1 MKKYDLLM
9 ISMFSLLAFLLFN
22 IYAENRNTIMGTFNV
37 NSTTK
42 GEITDELII
51 ALFVE
56 EITNAVMDFYSDYY
70 SGQIAIYNYEV
81 DIVDVGKEEP
91 GYISVEFG
99 VTPQIGA
106 HNPLGYDELTYIVG
120 PDGGK
125 SLIDYEHV
133 KSYEVPERF
142 RGYIIK
148 PLEQET
154 SGNR

>member
-51 ALFVE
+51 ALFIE

-81 DIVDVGKEEP
+81 DIVEDRK
-91 GYISVEFG
+91 SV
-99 VTPQIGA
+99 V
-106 HNPLGYDELTYIVG
+106 
-120 PDGGK
+120 
-125 SLIDYEHV
+125 
-133 KSYEVPERF
+133 
-142 RGYIIK
+142 
-148 PLEQET
+148 
-154 SGNR
+154 